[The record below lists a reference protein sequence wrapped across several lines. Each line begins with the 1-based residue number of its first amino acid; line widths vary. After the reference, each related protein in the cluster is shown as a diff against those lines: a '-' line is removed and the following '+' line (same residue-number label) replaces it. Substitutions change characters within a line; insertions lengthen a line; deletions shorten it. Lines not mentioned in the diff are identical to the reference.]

1 MPTTASAGAR
11 GALLGLLLAMLAG
24 PGCTIRRTYV
34 GAPVRMEALAAV
46 IAGQT
51 TKGEVLTRLG
61 PPDGIVRQFD
71 GDIFVYRYV
80 RQNSATFR
88 LEEPVFTN
96 IEFFTWTR
104 SEQRYDSIVVL
115 FDEVGV
121 VSEVGSA
128 QGTEEMRPF

>member
-1 MPTTASAGAR
+1 VPTTASAGAR
-11 GALLGLLLAMLAG
+11 GALLALLLVALAA
-24 PGCTIRRTYV
+24 PGCTIRRTYL
-34 GAPVRMEALAAV
+34 GSPVRIDALAAV

-96 IEFFTWTR
+96 FEFFTWTR
-104 SEQRYDSIVVL
+104 SQQRYDSIVVL
-115 FDEVGV
+115 FDEAGV

-128 QGTEEMRPF
+128 QGTEDLRAF